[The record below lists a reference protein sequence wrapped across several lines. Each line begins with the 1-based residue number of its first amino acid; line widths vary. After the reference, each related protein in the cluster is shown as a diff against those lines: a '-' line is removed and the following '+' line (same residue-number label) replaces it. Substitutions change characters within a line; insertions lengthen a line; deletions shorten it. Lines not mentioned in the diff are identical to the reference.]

1 MEEIMHQFQTALFYN
16 FELLIQFSSF
26 YRKYYF
32 LFKALNLSD
41 THDKNNGIGRT
52 GHSRHAMLRAFI
64 IKHLE
69 QIKSVPKLIEFLDA
83 HPALVDMCAFFN
95 GIPDES
101 QFYRFLDETK
111 NSELQKIHYQINK
124 VLTDSKIV
132 SLDLFIADSKPI
144 MAATRENNFKN
155 PNRNTRDKHS
165 KPKHNPS
172 ATLSYYSYQTING
185 KKDNFIFFWGY
196 RTHVIVSR
204 EGIPLVETTLP
215 NNITDAEVAK
225 KLIKRLKR
233 LFHFKKKSIFIADA
247 AYDKKEFYNFIV
259 NQLKCQTFIPIN
271 PRNQQ
276 EPKTFGS
283 HGCPLCQARLEMK
296 SHGIWT
302 EGLRKRIKFRCP
314 IKVRQKI
321 AKQYNNE
328 CPIKHSLFSGKKAYG
343 CTKYL
348 DITND
353 ARSNVPRD
361 SNLFKTTFNLRTE
374 VERYFARLGDRE
386 AEQTTHYKLK
396 SIKNQITIAHLS
408 MSLIAYT
415 AAIFI
420 NQPDKIRCY
429 RTFARQS
436 SLCLTG

>member
-1 MEEIMHQFQTALFYN
+1 MHQFQTALFYN
-16 FELLIQFSSF
+16 FEFLIQFSSF

-32 LFKALNLSD
+32 LFKALDLSNTYD
-41 THDKNNGIGRT
+41 RNYGIGRT

-64 IKHLE
+64 IKNLE
-69 QIKSVPKLIEFLDA
+69 QIKSIPRLIEFLDA
-83 HPALVDMCAFFN
+83 HPALVDMCGFLN
-95 GIPDES
+95 NIPDES
-101 QFYRFLDETK
+101 QFYRFLNETK
-111 NSELQKIHYQINK
+111 NSDLENIHHKINK
-124 VLTDSKIV
+124 ILISSKII
-132 SLDLFIADSKPI
+132 SMNHFIIDSKPV

-155 PNRNTRDKHS
+155 PHRNTQNKY
-165 KPKHNPS
+165 KIPKHNPT
-172 ATLSYYSYQTING
+172 AALSYYSYQEING

-225 KLIKRLKR
+225 KLIKKLKR
-233 LFHFKKKSIFIADA
+233 VFLFEKGSIFIADA
-247 AYDKKEFYNFIV
+247 AYDKKELYNFLIE
-259 NQLKCQTFIPIN
+259 QLKCQAFIPIN

-276 EPKTFGS
+276 KPKTFGP
-283 HGCPLCQARLEMK
+283 HGCPLCNAGIEMK
-296 SHGIWT
+296 SNGTCT
-302 EGLRKRIKFRCP
+302 EKHRKRIKFRCP
-314 IKVRQKI
+314 IKVNRKI
-321 AKQYNNE
+321 AAQLNDK
-328 CPIKHSLFSGKKAYG
+328 CPINHPLFSEKKAYG

-353 ARSNVPRD
+353 ARSKVPRD

-396 SIKNQITIAHLS
+396 SIKNQMTIAHLS

-429 RTFARQS
+429 RTFAEQPS
-436 SLCLTG
+436 MCLTG